1 MSLSRSAN
9 TAAGSLARFR
19 GAASQAATAARQI
32 QSSTAGAG
40 PSLDRIRG
48 GSDRL
53 NTSLGRMKS
62 AAAGGGSGLDKV
74 KASAVGADS
83 SLGKSRGS
91 TDKFRASLDRLK
103 GASGKAE
110 GALREVK
117 RQSDAVEKSVGKA
130 GKNADRGGKSM
141 GSLGKGVKGASLAQR
156 GLNLAMAA
164 NPFGLVM
171 ALLAP
176 IISQFINMD
185 KVSAAL
191 AKGVKWAWNAILGA
205 IRSHAGPIKS
215 VLKGIINAFTA
226 LPRAYVSG
234 INHMIS
240 ALNRVHVSI
249 PGWVPVIG
257 GKSFSIH
264 IPQIPNIPALAQ
276 GGVVPA
282 RSGGTLAVVGE
293 GGEAEAVIPLS
304 RLERMLGTGGGS
316 PAHLAR
322 LAAAVEKLADRP
334 VVVQVDAQTI
344 ARAVALGN
352 RQLARR

>member
-1 MSLSRSAN
+1 MSK
-9 TAAGSLARFR
+9 
-19 GAASQAATAARQI
+19 I
-32 QSSTAGAG
+32 KSSTGQVDPA
-40 PSLDRIRG
+40 LTRMRG

-53 NTSLGRMKS
+53 NTSLGRMRS

-74 KASAVGADS
+74 KSSAVGADGGM
-83 SLGKSRGS
+83 GKAKGGA
-91 TDKFRASLDRLK
+91 DKFKASLDRLK
-103 GASGKAE
+103 GSSGKAE

-117 RQSDAVEKSVGKA
+117 QQADAVEKSVGKA

-141 GSLGKGVKGASLAQR
+141 GGLGKGLKGASLAQR

-191 AKGVKWAWNAILGA
+191 AKGVKWAWNTILGA
-205 IRSHAGPIKS
+205 IKSHAGPIKS
-215 VLKGIINAFTA
+215 VLRGIINAFTA
-226 LPRAYVSG
+226 LPRAYISG
-234 INHMIS
+234 INYMIS

-282 RSGGTLAVVGE
+282 RDGGTLALVGE

-304 RLERMLGTGGGS
+304 RLERMLGAGGGS
-316 PAHLAR
+316 AAHMAR
-322 LAAAVEKLADRP
+322 LAAAVERLAERP
-334 VVVQVDAQTI
+334 VLVQVDAQTI

>member
-1 MSLSRSAN
+1 MNLKQAIAGVDARLAGLGGSLSRTG
-9 TAAGSLARFR
+9 TAMNR
-19 GAASQAATAARQI
+19 
-32 QSSTAGAG
+32 
-40 PSLDRIRG
+40 
-48 GSDRL
+48 
-53 NTSLGRMKS
+53 
-62 AAAGGGSGLDKV
+62 V
-74 KASAVGADS
+74 KGGADS
-83 SLGKSRGS
+83 AGGAVGKLRTGLGTADTALGKSRGS
-91 TDKFRASLDRLK
+91 TEKFKSSLDRLK
-103 GASGKAE
+103 GSSGKAE
-110 GALREVK
+110 VALRDVK
-117 RQSDAVEKSVGKA
+117 RQSDAVEKSVGRA

-141 GSLGKGVKGASLAQR
+141 GSLGKGLKGASLAQR

-176 IISQFINMD
+176 IISQFVNMD

-205 IRSHAGPIKS
+205 IKSHAGPIKS
-215 VLKGIINAFTA
+215 VMRGIINAFTA
-226 LPRAYVSG
+226 LPRAYISG
-234 INHMIS
+234 INYMIS

-264 IPQIPNIPALAQ
+264 IPQIPNIPTLAQ

-282 RSGGTLAVVGE
+282 RDGGTLALVGE

-304 RLERMLGTGGGS
+304 RLEQMLGRGAGS
-316 PAHLAR
+316 AAHMAR
-322 LAAAVEKLADRP
+322 LAAAVEKLAERP

>member
-1 MSLSRSAN
+1 MSLSRSAS

-19 GAASQAATAARQI
+19 SATSQAASAARQI
-32 QSSTAGAG
+32 QSSAAGAG
-40 PSLDRIRG
+40 PSLDKIRG
-48 GSDRL
+48 GSDKL

-62 AAAGGGSGLDKV
+62 ATTGGGSGLDKI
-74 KASAVGADS
+74 KSSAMGADG

-91 TDKFRASLDRLK
+91 TDKFKTSLDRLR
-103 GASGKAE
+103 GSSGKVE
-110 GALREVK
+110 GALRDVK

-164 NPFGLVM
+164 SPFGLVM

-176 IISQFINMD
+176 LISQFINMD
-185 KVSAAL
+185 KISAAL
-191 AKGVKWAWNAILGA
+191 AKGVKWAWSAILGA
-205 IRSHAGPIKS
+205 IKSHAGPIKS

-226 LPRAYVSG
+226 LPRAYISG
-234 INHMIS
+234 INFMIG
-240 ALNRVHVSI
+240 ALNRIHVSI

-264 IPQIPNIPALAQ
+264 IPQVPNIPTLAQ
-276 GGVVPA
+276 GGIVPA
-282 RSGGTLAVVGE
+282 RTGGTLAVVGE
-293 GGEAEAVIPLS
+293 GGEPEAVIPLS
-304 RLERMLGTGGGS
+304 RLDHMIGSGGG
-316 PAHLAR
+316 LRR
-322 LAAAVEKLADRP
+322 LATAVERLADRP
-334 VVVQVDAQTI
+334 VIVQVDSQTI
-344 ARAVALGN
+344 ARAVFLGQ